1 MYAAEEAT
9 LPPAMSKLSLC
20 TVAALLAL
28 GCSSPSKVA
37 APGGPEPKPIAAATA
52 DASTA
57 DASIADAAQPAAA
70 GRSVTIAG
78 QPVEVLPAGASPERD
93 GRYLDESR
101 SAKSPTYAKLL
112 ASIERDRP
120 PGARG
125 ASARTLVQV
134 HRDGGVTYV
143 YRPCG
148 APSTMLWITER
159 HLWIS
164 HWETQH
170 YRLDRARLGP
180 DGVEL
185 TISAAS
191 ISESRHPDWVPATP
205 RLAGEIVARE
215 PPVYEIDLWGR
226 SSLLAVQLEDL
237 ARLPLV
243 MSYCVTQKML
253 ELPWKN

>member
-1 MYAAEEAT
+1 MKRT
-9 LPPAMSKLSLC
+9 LLVC
-20 TVAALLAL
+20 TVAAVLAL

-37 APGGPEPKPIAAATA
+37 APGGPEPTPIAATTA
-52 DASTA
+52 DAPTA
-57 DASIADAAQPAAA
+57 DAAPPAAA

-78 QPVEVLPAGASPERD
+78 QLVEVLPAGASPERD

-101 SAKSPTYAKLL
+101 SAKSPSYAKLL

-125 ASARTLVQV
+125 ASTRTLVQV
-134 HRDGGVTYV
+134 RRDGGVTYA

-148 APSTMLWITER
+148 APSTTLWITER

-164 HWETQH
+164 HWESQD
-170 YRLDRARLGP
+170 YRLDRARFGP
-180 DGVEL
+180 DGFEL
-185 TISAAS
+185 AISAAS

-205 RLAGEIVARE
+205 HLAGKIVARE
-215 PPVYEIDLWGR
+215 PAVYEIDLWGAF
-226 SSLLAVQLEDL
+226 SLLAVELEDL

-243 MSYCVTQKML
+243 INYCATQKML
-253 ELPWKN
+253 ELPWGS